1 MLDRLA
7 IPLKRF
13 GAAWVRTCARRPAAC
28 LGLAL
33 ALAAGSLAA
42 ADMRLTFET
51 DATALI
57 PADTDFLQTYERY
70 KRLFPYDRR
79 VNIVVIDAPGADQ
92 AADAQRA
99 LAGALSGRDRFFN
112 AVRTPDDSA
121 FMRRNGLLYLPVE
134 RLEAVS
140 ARLLAA
146 RPAIAVL
153 ARDPSLR
160 GVAAVYRLAGENDP
174 EAARALADFLADS
187 AARARNGAPLAA
199 SWSSLLLGPEAAPAR
214 RLILVQG
221 RLDGDEQAVGGDTSR
236 VIRETARALGLT
248 AENGYRVRLTGRG
261 PLSAEEVDGLS
272 ADLQRAGLI
281 ALALVAVVM
290 WLGFRSFRLIAIGIA
305 TLLTGLAWTA
315 GFAAFAVGSLNLLS
329 AVFAVLFIGLGID
342 FAIHFALRFR
352 EEAAFGDGAVR
363 ALSRTGGACLSTL
376 GLCAAT
382 SAVGFLAFLPTDF
395 RGLAELGLISAG
407 GIVLAFLASFTVM
420 PALLALGR
428 VDSLPD
434 DKGRALP
441 GGAALARWIPR
452 WRRAILMTGLGVAV
466 LGALLTTR
474 IAFDFNTLSLKDPDA
489 ESIATLR
496 DLQED
501 GTLTPYSLSVVTD
514 TPEAANAVAARLSV
528 LPEVASA
535 RGPASLLPEEQ
546 SVKLAIIADM
556 AASLWPALN
565 PERTV
570 TPLSDAERAEAAADL
585 RALAAG
591 GDGAAAA
598 RLASALDGLIGAPA
612 SAAVLADYEDRLTRY
627 LPDLLT
633 RLKTLLAAERVSLED
648 VPGAMKARYIGEG
661 GHGRAVALP
670 AEDLTDFRA
679 LRRFTEAVTALYP
692 DAIGRPVLEAG
703 VGDIVTRAFLQAIVG
718 AAVIVFL
725 LVWWMLASGRAALC
739 VMAPLAL
746 SAVVLGGY
754 SVLFDRPFNS
764 TNVIVIPLILGLG
777 VDNGV
782 HFVMRLRD
790 ETSLGL
796 LMRSSTPRA
805 VLMSGATTIASFAT
819 LMLSDNRGVAGMG
832 EFLTIGVVT
841 VLGATCVLL
850 PALFQRTGDASR

>member
-1 MLDRLA
+1 
-7 IPLKRF
+7 
-13 GAAWVRTCARRPAAC
+13 
-28 LGLAL
+28 
-33 ALAAGSLAA
+33 
-42 ADMRLTFET
+42 
-51 DATALI
+51 
-57 PADTDFLQTYERY
+57 
-70 KRLFPYDRR
+70 
-79 VNIVVIDAPGADQ
+79 
-92 AADAQRA
+92 
-99 LAGALSGRDRFFN
+99 
-112 AVRTPDDSA
+112 
-121 FMRRNGLLYLPVE
+121 MRRNGLLYLSVE

-140 ARLLAA
+140 GRLLAA
-146 RPAIAVL
+146 QPAIAEL

-160 GVAAVYRLAGENDP
+160 GVAEVYLLAVQNDP
-174 EAARALADFLADS
+174 EAARSLADFLAES
-187 AARARNGAPLAA
+187 AVRARDGAPPAA
-199 SWSSLLLGPEAAPAR
+199 SWSGLLLGPEAAPSR

-236 VIRETARALGLT
+236 VIREEARGLGLT

-261 PLSAEEVDGLS
+261 PLSAEEVDGLT

-281 ALALVAVVM
+281 SLALVAVVM
-290 WLGFRSFRLIAIGIA
+290 WLGFRSFRLIAIGVA

-315 GFAAFAVGSLNLLS
+315 GFAALAVGSLNLLS

-363 ALSRTGGACLSTL
+363 ALSRTGGACLSAL
-376 GLCAAT
+376 GLCAVT

-420 PALLALGR
+420 PSLLALCR
-428 VDSLPD
+428 VASLPD
-434 DKGRALP
+434 DKGRDLP
-441 GGAALARWIPR
+441 GGPALARWISR
-452 WRRAILMTGLGVAV
+452 RRRAILLIGFALAV
-466 LGALLTTR
+466 FGALLTTR

-496 DLQED
+496 DLQDD

-514 TPEAANAVAARLSV
+514 TPEAANAVAARLAV

-546 SVKLAIIADM
+546 ALKLAIVADM

-565 PERTV
+565 PRRTMEA
-570 TPLSDAERAEAAADL
+570 LSDAGRAEAVAAL
-585 RALAAG
+585 RDVAASVG
-591 GDGAAAA
+591 GAAPA
-598 RLASALDGLIGAPA
+598 RLMSALDGLTDASSPA
-612 SAAVLADYEDRLTRY
+612 AALAEYEGRLTRH
-627 LPDLLT
+627 LPDLMT
-633 RLKTLLAAERVSLED
+633 RLKAVLEARAVTLDD
-648 VPGAMKARYIGEG
+648 VPEAMKARYIGEA

-703 VGDIVTRAFLQAIVG
+703 VGDIVTRAFLQAILG
-718 AAVIVFL
+718 AAATVFL
-725 LVWWMLASGRAALC
+725 LIWWVLASGRAALC
-739 VMAPLAL
+739 VMAPLGL
-746 SAVVLGGY
+746 SVVVLGGY

-764 TNVIVIPLILGLG
+764 TNVIVVPLILGLG

-819 LMLSDNRGVAGMG
+819 LILSDNRGIAGMG

-850 PALFQRTGDASR
+850 PALLLRAGDASR